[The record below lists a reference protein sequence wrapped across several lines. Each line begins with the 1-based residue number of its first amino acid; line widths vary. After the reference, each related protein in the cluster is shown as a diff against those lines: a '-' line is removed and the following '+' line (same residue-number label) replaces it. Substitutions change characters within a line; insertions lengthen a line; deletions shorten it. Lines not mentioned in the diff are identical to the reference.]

1 MTRLVNIGFGN
12 IINADKIVT
21 MVTPDSAP
29 AKRMVQSAKENG
41 NVVDATQ
48 GRRTRA
54 VIVMDSGH
62 VILSALLPDTIA
74 GRLNSLSK
82 EEEKDEA

>member
-1 MTRLVNIGFGN
+1 MTKLVNIGFGN

-29 AKRMVQSAKENG
+29 AKRLIQSAKETG

-62 VILSALLPDTIA
+62 VILSALLPDTIS
-74 GRLNSLSK
+74 GRLSSMTQ
-82 EEEKDEA
+82 DEDKGR